1 MSTISNLA
9 NGRCIALVRWKSDI
23 QDAETAEE
31 EDGWHSWSKWCSAW
45 GFESQDQKILQN
57 LHKSCNKKAATWDAR
72 VKARGEELMAISET
86 IKILNNDDAL
96 ESFKKALPEKTSFL
110 QVDSTLSLKERV
122 RRSLRK
128 VSGSSKTDL
137 ILMALRG
144 KTIGFDKM
152 IDAMK
157 STLKTEQENEDKKKD
172 YCKEQFDSSDD
183 KKRTLLLQVSNK
195 ETNIDSAKDALK
207 MLESEIQELKDGL
220 TKLDK
225 DVAEATEQRKKEH
238 EEFSEV
244 MSGNADAQSLLK
256 VAKKRMMQFY
266 SSPSFVE
273 VSGHP
278 EQGRMNTCSK
288 QVCSKQISIFCTSFA
303 PFLECIKFCLGG
315 NCKFFDVFL
324 LCFQWLAEKY
334 NVSSEERFGES
345 AKRFKAGSRGRMDDL
360 RSKR

>member
-278 EQGRMNTCSK
+278 EQVQMLVG
-288 QVCSKQISIFCTSFA
+288 
-303 PFLECIKFCLGG
+303 
-315 NCKFFDVFL
+315 
-324 LCFQWLAEKY
+324 
-334 NVSSEERFGES
+334 
-345 AKRFKAGSRGRMDDL
+345 
-360 RSKR
+360 